1 MLNMNKTRIS
11 FLLSPTLHQRLIIA
25 SKQED
30 KSLSEL
36 VREILEQELTRRE
49 QDRLEQTYEGLK
61 AMDGVGESGISD
73 ASTTINEV
81 LYGRSNNQ
89 KE

>member
-1 MLNMNKTRIS
+1 
-11 FLLSPTLHQRLIIA
+11 
-25 SKQED
+25 
-30 KSLSEL
+30 
-36 VREILEQELTRRE
+36 
-49 QDRLEQTYEGLK
+49 
-61 AMDGVGESGISD
+61 MDGVGESGISD